1 MELPRNLEQQD
12 YSAGLRANVTKI
24 KHFAQSDTIVTFR
37 LTAVPLALQS
47 SGGKRKDRTMDKTVT
62 AHGFDDAKLATVA
75 PVLQGVVDAGDL
87 SGVVTLV
94 WRGGEDVQFNA
105 VGKRDIANGKPMT
118 RDTLFRIASM
128 TKPITSVAAL
138 MLMEEGRLKLDDPIT
153 KWLPEF
159 AAMKVLKDPKGSLD
173 DTYPS
178 PGHITV
184 EDLMT
189 HRSGLAYGF
198 TSSGPIGKAHEEVL
212 GQPLD
217 NDKTPDEWLK
227 AIAGLP
233 LTYPPGQQFHY
244 SHATEVLGF
253 LVGRVVGTTYREFII
268 ERILKP
274 LGMHDTDFYVP
285 KEKRERAAVVYSQD
299 QATGALKPVPFPN
312 YDTPPVYTAG
322 GGGLISTVDDYL
334 AFARM
339 LLNKGELN
347 GKRYLKSET
356 VELMTTN
363 RLTPEQRAIPFLGMP
378 LFLGQGFGLGVSVIM
393 EPGKHE
399 WMGAGSKGAF
409 GWPGAFGTWWQ
420 ADPEKNMILIFLIQ
434 NYTPLT
440 PDLAA
445 QAVTGVRMGARVA
458 CPMFQKIVYGAIT
471 D

>member
-1 MELPRNLEQQD
+1 
-12 YSAGLRANVTKI
+12 
-24 KHFAQSDTIVTFR
+24 
-37 LTAVPLALQS
+37 
-47 SGGKRKDRTMDKTVT
+47 MDKNIG
-62 AHGFDDAKLATVA
+62 AHGFDAAKLAAV
-75 PVLQGVVDAGDL
+75 PGLMQGVVDAGDL
-87 SGVVTLV
+87 SGMVTLV
-94 WRGGEDVQFNA
+94 WRDGEEVQLNTI
-105 VGKRDIANGKPMT
+105 GKRDIANDKPMT

-138 MLMEEGRLKLDDPIT
+138 MLLEEGRLKLEDPIT

-159 AAMKVLKDPKGSLD
+159 SAMKVLKDPQGALE

-178 PGHITV
+178 PRAITV

-227 AIAGLP
+227 AIASLP
-233 LTYPPGQQFHY
+233 LTYPPGQQLHY
-244 SHATEVLGF
+244 SHSTEVLGF
-253 LVGRVVGTTYREFII
+253 LVGRVAGTTYREFIL

-285 KEKRERAAVVYSQD
+285 KEKRDRAAVVYQQD

-322 GGGLISTVDDYL
+322 GGGLISTLDDYL
-334 AFARM
+334 TFARM

-347 GKRYLKSET
+347 GKRYLKTET
-356 VELMTTN
+356 VALMTTN

-378 LFLGQGFGLGVSVIM
+378 LFMGQGFGLGVSVIM

-434 NYTPLT
+434 NYTPLI

-445 QAVTGVRMGARVA
+445 QAVIGTRMGARVA
-458 CPMFQKIVYGAIT
+458 CPMFQKAVYGALAG
-471 D
+471 

>member
-1 MELPRNLEQQD
+1 
-12 YSAGLRANVTKI
+12 
-24 KHFAQSDTIVTFR
+24 
-37 LTAVPLALQS
+37 
-47 SGGKRKDRTMDKTVT
+47 MDKNIA
-62 AHGFDDAKLATVA
+62 AHGFDAAKLAAVPA
-75 PVLQGVVDAGDL
+75 MMQGVVDAGDL
-87 SGVVTLV
+87 SGMVTLV
-94 WRGGEDVQFNA
+94 WRGSEDVQLNTI
-105 VGKRDIANGKPMT
+105 GKRDIANNLPMT

-138 MLMEEGRLKLDDPIT
+138 MLLEEGKLKLEDPIT

-159 AAMKVLKDPKGSLD
+159 ADMKVLKDPKGPLD
-173 DTYPS
+173 ETYPA
-178 PGHITV
+178 PRIITV

-189 HRSGLAYGF
+189 HRSGFAYAF

-217 NDKTPDEWLK
+217 NNKTPDQWL
-227 AIAGLP
+227 AALATLP
-233 LTYPPGQQFHY
+233 LTFPPGQQLHY
-244 SHATEVLGF
+244 SHSTEVLGF
-253 LVGRVVGTTYREFII
+253 LVGRVAGMTYREFILQ
-268 ERILKP
+268 RILKP
-274 LGMHDTDFYVP
+274 LGMNDTDFYVP
-285 KEKRERAAVVYSQD
+285 KEKRGRAAVVYQQD

-312 YDTPPVYTAG
+312 YDTPPAYTAG
-322 GGGLISTVDDYL
+322 GGGLISTLDDYL
-334 AFARM
+334 TFARM

-347 GKRYLKSET
+347 GKRYLKKET
-356 VELMTTN
+356 VELMTSN

-378 LFLGQGFGLGVSVIM
+378 LFMGQGFGLGVSVIM

-458 CPMFQKIVYGAIT
+458 CPMFQKTVYGALT
-471 D
+471 G